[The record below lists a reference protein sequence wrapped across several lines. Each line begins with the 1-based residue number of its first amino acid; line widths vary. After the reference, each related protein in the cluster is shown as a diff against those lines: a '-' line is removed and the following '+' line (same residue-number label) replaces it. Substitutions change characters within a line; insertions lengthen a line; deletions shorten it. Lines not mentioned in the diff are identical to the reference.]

1 MSKINFRMIKQLW
14 MYLSVAEELHFGR
27 AATRLGISQPS
38 LTEQIKI
45 LEYTL
50 KIHLFERSRR
60 GTQLT
65 PAGLALL
72 PSVQHFMHQVNT
84 LENTVHEI
92 IDGKTGIL
100 QIGAITA
107 SMLETIPPLLDMLA
121 SQYPDITVYVK
132 EIDSSE
138 AIHAL
143 QTGELDVAF
152 VRLDEAT
159 KSGIETKILSKDALG
174 VALPLDHKLSSNS
187 SPISISEL
195 KSEKFVMSSRR
206 VSPVYFDMLVSIC
219 RKHGFSPLIHH
230 EVKSIASQ
238 IAYVG
243 CGQGIALVPMGVA
256 VLTPK
261 NVTIKPIIENITI
274 ITSAMVWNTQRHN
287 PIVSLVKEFYATQ
300 PKLVSLD

>member
-1 MSKINFRMIKQLW
+1 MIKQLW
-14 MYLSVAEELHFGR
+14 MYLAVAEEVHFGR

-45 LEYTL
+45 LEHTL
-50 KIHLFERSRR
+50 KIQLFERSRR

-65 PAGLALL
+65 PAGSALL
-72 PSVQHFMHQVNT
+72 PAVQSFMHQVDT

-121 SQYPDITVYVK
+121 IHYPEITVYVK

-138 AIHAL
+138 AIHSL

-152 VRLDEAT
+152 VRLDEMT
-159 KSGIETKILSKDALG
+159 NSGVETKILSEDVLG
-174 VALPLDHKLSSNS
+174 VALPLDHKLNNS
-187 SPISISEL
+187 SPVSIYELISEN
-195 KSEKFVMSSRR
+195 FVMSSRR
-206 VSPVYFDMLVSIC
+206 VSPVYFDRLVSIC
-219 RKHGFSPLIHH
+219 RKHGFSPRIQH
-230 EVKSIASQ
+230 EVKSISSQ

-243 CGQGIALVPMGVA
+243 CGQGIALVPMGMSKLV
-256 VLTPK
+256 PK
-261 NVTIKPIIENITI
+261 NVIVKPLSENVTIV
-274 ITSAMVWNTQRHN
+274 TSAMAWNNQRHN
-287 PIVSLVKEFYATQ
+287 PMVSLVKNFYAKQPEADTQ
-300 PKLVSLD
+300 P

>member
-1 MSKINFRMIKQLW
+1 MIKQLW
-14 MYLSVAEELHFGR
+14 MYLAVAEELHFGR
-27 AATRLGISQPS
+27 AASRLGMSQPP

-45 LEYTL
+45 LEHTL
-50 KIHLFERSRR
+50 KIKLFERSRR

-72 PSVQHFMHQVNT
+72 PAVQSFIHQVET

-107 SMLETIPPLLDMLA
+107 SMLETIPPLLDMFA
-121 SQYPDITVYVK
+121 SHYPEITVYVK

-143 QTGELDVAF
+143 QTGELDIAF
-152 VRLDEAT
+152 VRLDEVTTA
-159 KSGIETKILSKDALG
+159 GIETKILNEDVLG
-174 VALPLDHKLSSNS
+174 VALPLDHKLNNS
-187 SPISISEL
+187 SHVSISEL
-195 KSEKFVMSSRR
+195 KAEKFVMSSRR

-230 EVKSIASQ
+230 EVKSIASK

-243 CGQGIALVPMGVA
+243 CAQGIALVPMGMS
-256 VLTPK
+256 VLAPK
-261 NVTIKPIIENITI
+261 NVTIKPLIENVTI
-274 ITSAMVWNTQRHN
+274 VTSAMAWNNQRHN
-287 PIVSLVKEFYATQ
+287 PIVSLVKKFYTEQ
-300 PKLVSLD
+300 EK